1 MESAKIFNYYEF
13 LTKSELNTRKLI
25 KVWTHLFD
33 YFFYF
38 EEDQVEVKELSTEK
52 SDDSMSELSRKE
64 EESEE
69 LIKLTNDDVIS
80 DIRFNSTQSLRSGN
94 SPISNSTSNQQKI
107 NKRREVFKYGKFG
120 YEGVLNKR
128 PSVELKLSKYLN
140 FY

>member
-38 EEDQVEVKELSTEK
+38 EEDEIEAKELSTERSGK
-52 SDDSMSELSRKE
+52 NSMSEVSEKE

-69 LIKLTNDDVIS
+69 LIKLNTEDIINDV
-80 DIRFNSTQSLRSGN
+80 RFNSSHSLKLGN
-94 SPISNSTSNQQKI
+94 NINSNTSSNQQKI
-107 NKRREVFKYGKFG
+107 NKRREVFKNGKLG
-120 YEGVLNKR
+120 YEGVMSKK
-128 PSVELKLSKYLN
+128 PSVEIRLSRY
-140 FY
+140 

>member
-38 EEDQVEVKELSTEK
+38 EEDEIEVKEISTEK
-52 SDDSMSELSRKE
+52 SDKDSMSEVSEKE

-69 LIKLTNDDVIS
+69 LIKLNNDYAINDV
-80 DIRFNSTQSLRSGN
+80 RFNSSHSLTGN
-94 SPISNSTSNQQKI
+94 NPISSSSSNQQKI

-120 YEGVLNKR
+120 YEGVLSKK
-128 PSVELKLSKYLN
+128 PSVELRLSRY
-140 FY
+140 